1 MDQLIREAI
10 EILPGTLW
18 EFGMYL
24 RKPFNLL
31 PVVCKI
37 KIDDTCCEICML
49 KMDYICWRKYAVLM

>member
-10 EILPGTLW
+10 EIPPGTLW
-18 EFGMYL
+18 GFGMYL

-37 KIDDTCCEICML
+37 KIDDTCGEVCML
-49 KMDYICWRKYAVLM
+49 KMVNIC

>member
-18 EFGMYL
+18 GFGMYL

-49 KMDYICWRKYAVLM
+49 KMDYIC